1 MKTMMIRAA
10 LACAALAMAGG
21 TADATVT
28 PVSGTPV
35 GLDHDPEGII
45 THGTTDAK
53 GSVTFAKLV
62 PGRYAVVLTGKDV
75 ATASDRLAKGGRKVS
90 GLAVAIAIGGGA
102 PTLHR
107 VARART
113 GSVPEGIRIGFIIPG
128 RAAGGT
134 VAVRPVDVRVTISDQ
149 GAAGGM
155 TSY

>member
-10 LACAALAMAGG
+10 LACAALALPATAGFAEG
-21 TADATVT
+21 G
-28 PVSGTPV
+28 PISGTSV
-35 GLDHDPEGII
+35 GLEHDPEGII

-62 PGRYAVVLTGKDV
+62 SGRYAVVLTGKDV
-75 ATASDRLAKGGRKVS
+75 AAVLDRIAKGGHKAS
-90 GLAVAIAIGGGA
+90 GLTVAIAISGGA

-128 RAAGGT
+128 RPAGGT
-134 VAVRPVDVRVTISDQ
+134 IAMRPVDVRVTISDQ